1 MKGLDGSLLGVSLD
15 VTGDLPDVAVVA
27 VLGSLPGTRPIDA
40 ALCEFLLGLGDM
52 YAGVLAAEL
61 GVLVAEL
68 GVLAVELGVLA
79 AELGVLAAVSG
90 VVGSLPGT
98 RPPDAYLDAFLLG
111 LGDSANT

>member
-61 GVLVAEL
+61 GVL
-68 GVLAVELGVLA
+68 
-79 AELGVLAAVSG
+79 AAVSG

-111 LGDSANT
+111 VHRLRSIISMPINT